1 MVWDRIT
8 VGGGYATALMSSVVG
23 SDEGAQP
30 TGLDSTG
37 RWGCAGDNHCA
48 NGHTTLPLQLGQL
61 AKSVQITSQS
71 RQNNAR
77 SSMIG
82 PWNRMSLD
90 PIGSCMVHPPLPCS
104 GEAGVVTTPRAGRG
118 SCVRCTVPL
127 SKSKGDAMVRAKGEG
142 LEDLADGSRERPAR
156 VLSDGVVSLRR
167 RCSSTGCQLG
177 ISCRASAK
185 FSHMRCLSVHGLW
198 MSMQH
203 WVR

>member
-1 MVWDRIT
+1 MVWHRMA

-61 AKSVQITSQS
+61 AKSVKITSQS

-90 PIGSCMVHPPLPCS
+90 PS
-104 GEAGVVTTPRAGRG
+104 GAAWHTLLCRVPGRPRSNHASRRPWVMCALHG
-118 SCVRCTVPL
+118 TL

-142 LEDLADGSRERPAR
+142 LEDLADGGRERPSR
-156 VLSDGVVSLRR
+156 VLSDGVVNLRR

-185 FSHMRCLSVHGLW
+185 FSYMRCLSVHGLW
-198 MSMQH
+198 MSMRH
-203 WVR
+203 